1 MPHHQAFVD
10 YFVHEFMEELWYLQK
25 VVRGDIPAR
34 QDADP
39 WQKFFNVTQGL
50 LSLAPIPGLPL
61 GFLLSKELIKKCV
74 DYGEKA
80 LKLARKAHAEA
91 KAAYDKS
98 QEFLAKIDQLQ
109 QNYELIAGKPE
120 SKGMLQ
126 QEGPMDLTAIRVL
139 VELVGRGLAK
149 RYEHVLSHYIDTDN
163 PEKSYIPLARVMA
176 KRLFEYLQSE
186 PLLAEEA
193 IGDWTAQSMR
203 LLNGVVLAKVDKS
216 WREQVTSKGSG
227 LLPRFLKDMHKV
239 ELPLQTEPKKQLG
252 MLEKFTAEGVIKR
265 SAWYDDKAIYA
276 RPKSKT
282 EWWEAKGQPTQ
293 PKYGYAYTNHSR
305 TLPKGNTSLAG
316 NYAAPPRASRYYQP
330 ISVADIQAYLA
341 TPEIKAA
348 RAVKQ
353 TTSLSFHTYLQQQGR
368 PKHLQAV
375 CHEDLTAI
383 TDWSFANFQGVDF
396 SGASLTGNLSGTQ
409 FGNAYL
415 VGVVAKDVF
424 CDPRHPVNFSKAQLG
439 FGDWRGARL
448 PKADFAQADL
458 SLVNF
463 SGADLTAI
471 HMEGTVWYK
480 ADLTGITRKDL
491 LAEQAK
497 HVEASQAKLRHSLA
511 QLEKQVEALEQRL
524 EPELEKLHALEEQS
538 EQTASTTQKLTAKM
552 AELQTELAE
561 KTTPLQQQITALQQ
575 QMAQQPMPQASG
587 NHAALSKQIQQL
599 QQQIAAQNA
608 PLREQIAI
616 LQVQTKHA
624 NERMEMVTTEIMTLQ
639 TTLHADLNKAFKTHC
654 DQLLQRLDERM
665 DSLDKNIAGVQRR
678 VDEQAGGINK
688 NIAGVQQRVDEQAA
702 EINKN
707 IAGIQQRVDEQT
719 VGINKNIAEVQQQQE
734 KVLDFQ
740 QQLLAAMRAQPELL
754 RGILGPELASIKR
767 LIIQFKPAAPA
778 EQKPAPQENAS
789 VQQPSIEPTP
799 STPLERPRVSE
810 PTRPERSHNPHNLSI
825 SSSHQTTTSPTG
837 VRPEGMSSP
846 TTSSSS
852 PSVNEVKAPSP
863 NVSFFQ
869 KNQQQ
874 ALQDNPVGMYNLA
887 EAYYHGDGVT
897 QDHKAALQWY
907 QKAADKGH
915 VASQCELGIMLFKGK
930 GGPQNVDRAFELFQS
945 AAPTHGKATFML
957 GYCHERGRGASQDF
971 KKALSYYQKAQTQ
984 GHAEA
989 QERYQAVAKH
999 LGLIDATPASPQG
1012 DRDNYATPKQNF
1024 PSRGPSS

>member
-25 VVRGDIPAR
+25 VARGDIPAR

-80 LKLARKAHAEA
+80 LKLARKVNAEA

-98 QEFLAKIDQLQ
+98 QEFLAKIEQLQ
-109 QNYELIAGKPE
+109 QNYELTTSKPE

-126 QEGPMDLTAIRVL
+126 QEGPMDLIAIRVL
-139 VELVGRGLAK
+139 VELVGRGLAN
-149 RYEHVLSHYIDTDN
+149 RYEHVLSHYIDTSN

-186 PLLAEEA
+186 PLLAEDT
-193 IGDWTAQSMR
+193 IGDWTAQSMH
-203 LLNGVVLAKVDKS
+203 LLNGVILAKVDKS
-216 WREQVTSKGSG
+216 WREQITSKSSE

-276 RPKSKT
+276 RPKAKT

-293 PKYGYAYTNHSR
+293 PKYGYTYISYSR
-305 TLPKGNTSLAG
+305 ILPKDNKPVSGD

-330 ISVADIQAYLA
+330 VSVADIQAYLA

-348 RAVKQ
+348 RAAKQ
-353 TTSLSFHTYLQQQGR
+353 TTSLSFHAYLQQQQGR

-383 TDWSFANFQGVDF
+383 KDWSFANFHDVDF

-415 VGVVAKDVF
+415 VGTVAKEVF
-424 CDPRHPVNFSKAQLG
+424 CDKNHPANFSKAQLG

-448 PKADFAQADL
+448 PKADFTQADL
-458 SLVNF
+458 SLINF

-471 HMEGTVWYK
+471 HTEGTVWYK
-480 ADLTGITRKDL
+480 ADLTGITRQDL

-497 HVEASQAKLRHSLA
+497 QVEASQAKLRNSLA

-538 EQTASTTQKLTAKM
+538 EQTASTTQKLTEKM

-561 KTTPLQQQITALQQ
+561 KTAPLQQQITELQQ
-575 QMAQQPMPQASG
+575 QMAQREMPQPSG
-587 NHAALSKQIQQL
+587 HHAALSKQIEQL
-599 QQQIAAQNA
+599 QQQIIAQNA

-624 NERMEMVTTEIMTLQ
+624 NERMEMVTAEIITLQ
-639 TTLHADLNKAFKTHC
+639 TTLHADLNKAFKTQC

-665 DSLDKNIAGVQRR
+665 DNLDKNIAGVQKR

-688 NIAGVQQRVDEQAA
+688 NIAGVQKSLDEHAGNLNQ
-702 EINKN
+702 N
-707 IAGIQQRVDEQT
+707 IDHVLVA
-719 VGINKNIAEVQQQQE
+719 VQKQ
-734 KVLDFQ
+734 
-740 QQLLAAMRAQPELL
+740 QPELFKFIKEVLAQEL
-754 RGILGPELASIKR
+754 RSVKR
-767 LIIQFKPAAPA
+767 MLIQFKPA
-778 EQKPAPQENAS
+778 EQKPAPQESAS

-799 STPLERPRVSE
+799 PTPVEKPRAFE
-810 PTRPERSHNPHNLSI
+810 PTQPDRSHNLNLSI
-825 SSSHQTTTSPTG
+825 SSSHQTPTSVARTHSGIFSPPSSPPTPAFVNKPTEVKSPT
-837 VRPEGMSSP
+837 S
-846 TTSSSS
+846 
-852 PSVNEVKAPSP
+852 K
-863 NVSFFQ
+863 VSFFQ
-869 KNQQQ
+869 QNQQQ
-874 ALQDNPVGMYNLA
+874 ALQDNPVAMYNLA

-915 VASQCELGIMLFKGK
+915 AAARCELGIMLLKGK
-930 GGPQNVDRAFELFQS
+930 GTPKNVDRAFELFQS
-945 AAPTHGKATFML
+945 AAPTHGKATFMV
-957 GYCHERGRGASQDF
+957 GYCHQRGHGTPEDF

-984 GHAEA
+984 GYAEA
-989 QERYQAVAKH
+989 QQQYQAVAKH
-999 LGLIDATPASPQG
+999 LGLISATPASPPSDQN
-1012 DRDNYATPKQNF
+1012 NYVTPKQNF

>member
-25 VVRGDIPAR
+25 VARGDITAR

-80 LKLARKAHAEA
+80 LKLARKVNADA

-109 QNYELIAGKPE
+109 QDYELIAGKPE

-186 PLLAEEA
+186 PLLAEDA

-216 WREQVTSKGSG
+216 WREQITSKGSG

-252 MLEKFTAEGVIKR
+252 TFGKFTAEGVIKR

-276 RPKSKT
+276 RPKAKT

-293 PKYGYAYTNHSR
+293 PKYGYAYISYSR
-305 TLPKGNTSLAG
+305 ILPKDNTSLAG
-316 NYAAPPRASRYYQP
+316 NYTAPPRTSRYYQP
-330 ISVADIQAYLA
+330 VSVADIQAYLA
-341 TPEIKAA
+341 TPEITAA
-348 RAVKQ
+348 RASKQ
-353 TTSLSFHTYLQQQGR
+353 VASLSFHAYLQQQGR

-375 CHEDLTAI
+375 CHEDLTVI
-383 TDWSFANFQGVDF
+383 KDWSFANLQGVDF

-409 FGNAYL
+409 FSHAYL
-415 VGVVAKDVF
+415 VGAVAKDVF
-424 CDPRHPVNFSKAQLG
+424 CDPHHPVNFSKAQLG

-497 HVEASQAKLRHSLA
+497 HVEASQAKLRNSLA

-575 QMAQQPMPQASG
+575 QMAQPMPQASG

-608 PLREQIAI
+608 PLQQQITI
-616 LQVQTKHA
+616 LQAQTKHA
-624 NERMEMVTTEIMTLQ
+624 HERMEMVTAEIMTLQ

-654 DQLLQRLDERM
+654 DQILQRLDERM

-678 VDEQAGGINK
+678 VVEQAGGINK

-702 EINKN
+702 
-707 IAGIQQRVDEQT
+707 
-719 VGINKNIAEVQQQQE
+719 GINQNIDHVKEKQDKLLDNQE
-734 KVLDFQ
+734 R
-740 QQLLAAMRAQPELL
+740 LLAAVQEQQKATAAMQQAQPELAKL
-754 RGILGPELASIKR
+754 LKELLAQELGSIKQLKR
-767 LIIQFKPAAPA
+767 VLIQLTPA
-778 EQKPAPQENAS
+778 EQKPALQESAS
-789 VQQPSIEPTP
+789 IQQPSIEPSP
-799 STPLERPRVSE
+799 PPPVGKPRGPE
-810 PTRPERSHNPHNLSI
+810 PTRPERPHNPHNLAI
-825 SSSHQTTTSPTG
+825 SSSHQTTTSAAG
-837 VRPEGMSSP
+837 VRPEVLSP
-846 TTSSSS
+846 LTS
-852 PSVNEVKAPSP
+852 PPTPAFVNKPNEAKAPAAK
-863 NVSFFQ
+863 VSFFQ
-869 KNQQQ
+869 QNQQQ
-874 ALQDNPVGMYNLA
+874 ALHDNPVGMYNLA

-897 QDHKAALQWY
+897 QDHKVALQWY

-957 GYCHERGRGASQDF
+957 GYCHERGRGAPQDF

-984 GHAEA
+984 GYAEA

-999 LGLIDATPASPQG
+999 LGLIDATPTSPQS
-1012 DRDNYATPKQNF
+1012 DRDNYATPKQNS

>member
-1 MPHHQAFVD
+1 MPKHQAFIE
-10 YFVHEFMEELWYLQK
+10 YFTHEFMEELWYLQK
-25 VVRGDIPAR
+25 VARGDIPAR

-74 DYGEKA
+74 DYGERA
-80 LKLARKAHAEA
+80 LKLARQVNAEA

-109 QNYELIAGKPE
+109 QDYELIAGKPE

-149 RYEHVLSHYIDTDN
+149 RYEHVLSHYIDTSN

-186 PLLAEEA
+186 PLLAEDA

-252 MLEKFTAEGVIKR
+252 MFGKFTAEGVIKR

-276 RPKSKT
+276 RPKAKT
-282 EWWEAKGQPTQ
+282 EWWESKGQPTQ
-293 PKYGYAYTNHSR
+293 PKYGYAYISYSR
-305 TLPKGNTSLAG
+305 TLPKDNTSLAG
-316 NYAAPPRASRYYQP
+316 NYTTPPRTSRYYQP
-330 ISVADIQAYLA
+330 VSVADIQAYLA

-348 RAVKQ
+348 RAAKQ
-353 TTSLSFHTYLQQQGR
+353 TASLSFHAYLQQQGR

-383 TDWSFANFQGVDF
+383 KDWSFANFHGVDF

-409 FGNAYL
+409 LGNAYL

-424 CDPRHPVNFSKAQLG
+424 CDPHHPANFSKAQLG

-511 QLEKQVEALEQRL
+511 QLEKHVEALEQRL
-524 EPELEKLHALEEQS
+524 APELEKLHALEEQS
-538 EQTASTTQKLTAKM
+538 EQTASTTQKLTEKM

-561 KTTPLQQQITALQQ
+561 KTAPLQQQITALQQ
-575 QMAQQPMPQASG
+575 QMAQQPMPQSDE

-599 QQQIAAQNA
+599 QQQIATQNA
-608 PLREQIAI
+608 PLQQQIAI
-616 LQVQTKHA
+616 LQAQTKHA

-639 TTLHADLNKAFKTHC
+639 TTLHTDLNKAFKTHC
-654 DQLLQRLDERM
+654 DELLQRLDERM

-688 NIAGVQQRVDEQAA
+688 NIAGVQESLDEHAG
-702 EINKN
+702 N
-707 IAGIQQRVDEQT
+707 IKQ
-719 VGINKNIAEVQQQQE
+719 NIDHVKEKQDKLLDNQE
-734 KVLDFQ
+734 R
-740 QQLLAAMRAQPELL
+740 LLAAVQEQQKATTAMQQAQPELAKL
-754 RGILGPELASIKR
+754 LKELLAQELGSIKQLKR
-767 LIIQFKPAAPA
+767 VLIQLTPA
-778 EQKPAPQENAS
+778 EQKPIPQQSTA
-789 VQQPSIEPTP
+789 IEQ
-799 STPLERPRVSE
+799 PRVEPATPTRVEKPRASE
-810 PTRPERSHNPHNLSI
+810 PTQPERSHNPNLSI
-825 SSSHQTTTSPTG
+825 SSSHQTTTSAART
-837 VRPEGMSSP
+837 RPEVLSP
-846 TTSSSS
+846 LTS
-852 PSVNEVKAPSP
+852 PPTPAFVNKPNEVKAPAAK
-863 NVSFFQ
+863 VSFFQ
-869 KNQQQ
+869 QNQQQ
-874 ALQDNPVGMYNLA
+874 ALQDNPVAMYNLA

-897 QDHKAALQWY
+897 QDHKAAFQWY

-915 VASQCELGIMLFKGK
+915 AAARCELGIMLLKGK
-930 GGPQNVDRAFELFQS
+930 GTPKNVDRAFELFQS
-945 AAPTHGKATFML
+945 TPHHGKATFMV
-957 GYCHERGRGASQDF
+957 GYCHERGHGAPQDF

-989 QERYQAVAKH
+989 QERYQVVAKH
-999 LGLIDATPASPQG
+999 LGLIDATPTSPQG

-1024 PSRGPSS
+1024 PSKGPSS